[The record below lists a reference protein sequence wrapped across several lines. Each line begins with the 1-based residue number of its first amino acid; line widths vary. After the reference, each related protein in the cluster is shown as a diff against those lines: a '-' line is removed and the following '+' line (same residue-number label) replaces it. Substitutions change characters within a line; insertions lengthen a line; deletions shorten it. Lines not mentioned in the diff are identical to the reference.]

1 MSFLFYEWIGSVL
14 KHHFTGKR
22 EWDGSHHNQTLCQGP
37 DNKEP
42 CHVGILPIVTD
53 EEAEA

>member
-1 MSFLFYEWIGSVL
+1 MNWECFEASQ
-14 KHHFTGKR
+14 R
-22 EWDGSHHNQTLCQGP
+22 EWDGSHHNKTLCQES

>member
-1 MSFLFYEWIGSVL
+1 MNELEVFWSITLQA
-14 KHHFTGKR
+14 R

>member
-1 MSFLFYEWIGSVL
+1 MNWECFEASLY
-14 KHHFTGKR
+14 R
-22 EWDGSHHNQTLCQGP
+22 EKGMGWYHHNQTLCQGS

-42 CHVGILPIVTD
+42 CPVGITPIVTD